1 MAEVLYQCMSDNV
14 IVSCTIKSFYH
25 ETPAPP
31 LYFFFFLN
39 NTPPPKIYPLP
50 LPDAFPIPMPP
61 LQATEGGDW
70 APPADRPYGEP
81 HGLRHR
87 WGIGRAHLR
96 FWVAGPTQGEARAD
110 RSGEQLDPEIGRAHV

>member
-1 MAEVLYQCMSDNV
+1 MALASTPKA
-14 IVSCTIKSFYH
+14 ISGSCWYCEMALTS
-25 ETPAPP
+25 
-31 LYFFFFLN
+31 LFFFLN